1 MFATLRPMR
10 RSAMQWALIVLA
22 AAVMTACATFEKR
35 EPVTLEQVIQMSKA
49 GTPPA
54 DIINKLKDS
63 RTVFA
68 LSGSQ
73 FAKLREDGVDDTVL
87 DYIQG
92 TYVASVEM
100 DTRLRYQSMYWGYG
114 WGSPYRPYYGPWPYW
129 YRW

>member
-1 MFATLRPMR
+1 MSLTLRLI
-10 RSAMQWALIVLA
+10 RSNAALLA
-22 AAVMTACATFEKR
+22 LLLLAPLVMAACATTQKR

-54 DIINKLKDS
+54 DIINKLKES
-63 RTVFA
+63 RTVFM

-87 DYIQG
+87 DYLQNI
-92 TYVASVEM
+92 YVASVDM
-100 DTRLRYQSMYWGYG
+100 DARLRYQSMYWGYG
-114 WGSPYRPYYGPWPYW
+114 WGPPYRSYYGAWPYW

>member
-1 MFATLRPMR
+1 ML
-10 RSAMQWALIVLA
+10 RSARFALALA
-22 AAVMTACATFEKR
+22 TCILASACATFEKR
-35 EPVTLEQVIQMSKA
+35 EPMTLEQVIQASKS

-54 DIINKLKDS
+54 DIINKLKES

-87 DYIQG
+87 DYIQR

-100 DTRLRYQSMYWGYG
+100 DTRLRYQSMYGGYG
-114 WGSPYRPYYGPWPYW
+114 WGTPYRPYVHGPWPYW
-129 YRW
+129 YHW